1 MRQFYCGMWRK
12 RNLING
18 CTIMSLLKN
27 PKVIILIV
35 FLIVGAIILAT
46 NGLKYGL
53 DFSGGTQ
60 FVLTLDQEISSE
72 QMSKVTSTIAQRLDW
87 TGLKDVKVNS
97 FGGKFVTAQVAIS
110 DPSEVAKTEELL
122 QKQGRFENVY
132 NGQILFTGD
141 DITSVVKDASQGY
154 GVQKQAQGYQWSLP
168 FILKPSAA
176 KNFAESIFHTCVT
189 LPDNTQDCPQT
200 YFFIDR
206 PENALILVPDF
217 VYAEESFTSQ
227 DPVFQSQNQVKL
239 EEIMKNAK
247 SEFLVVKEIDSNTIA
262 KISALVKEKEI
273 KKIVYHNGLDITVL
287 KKANLEVGFIEVAKQ
302 GLNPWIWSAT
312 GLKSIIG
319 VTPEITNDSAP
330 TKDSAQFKVFSNLRI
345 VGSASDLK
353 EAQEKISTLDV
364 ILSSGSLPVGVDS
377 ISKEIVSPQL
387 GQNILS
393 KILLSGI
400 VALVLVAIV
409 LFIRYKNWKIM
420 FPIFFTGASEVFLIL
435 AFASLIKWNLD
446 LAALAGIIIA
456 VGTGVDNQI
465 IITDEMAKGEKQEE
479 ERSLLAR
486 VKRAFFI
493 VFASMSVALATML
506 PVLFGFYGIGKFV
519 GFAIV
524 TIAGVILGVLVTR
537 QAFAEI
543 MKYIYAK

>member
-1 MRQFYCGMWRK
+1 MNIF
-12 RNLING
+12 
-18 CTIMSLLKN
+18 KN
-27 PKVIILIV
+27 TKVLILIF

-46 NGLKYGL
+46 SGLKYGL

-60 FVLTLDQEISSE
+60 FVLTLSEEVSADQ
-72 QMSKVTSTIAQRLDW
+72 MAKVTSTIAQRLDW

-110 DPSEVAKTEELL
+110 DPVEVAKTEELL
-122 QKQGRFENVY
+122 QKQGRFENIY

-141 DITSVVKDASQGY
+141 DVISVVRDAGQGY
-154 GVQKQAQGYQWSLP
+154 GLQKQGDGYQWALP
-168 FILKPSAA
+168 FILKPQAA
-176 KNFAESIFHTCVT
+176 KYFAESIFHTCVT
-189 LPDNTQDCPQT
+189 LPDGTQDCPQT

-206 PENALILVPDF
+206 PQDALILVPDF

-227 DPVFQSQNQVKL
+227 DPVFQSQSQVKF

-247 SEFLVVKEIDSNTIA
+247 SDFLIVKDFDSNTIA
-262 KISALVKEKEI
+262 KISATIKEKGI
-273 KKIVYHNGLDITVL
+273 KRIVYHNGLDVNSL
-287 KKANLEVGFIEVAKQ
+287 KATNLGVGFVEVAKQ
-302 GLNPWIWSAT
+302 GKNPWVWSAT

-319 VTPEITNDSAP
+319 VTPEITNDSVA

-345 VGSASDLK
+345 VGSASNLE
-353 EAQEKISTLDV
+353 EAQEKIGTLDV

-393 KILLSGI
+393 KILLAGV
-400 VALVLVAIV
+400 VALALVALV
-409 LFIRYKNWKIM
+409 LFIRYRNWKIM
-420 FPIFFTGASEVFLIL
+420 FPIFITGASEVFLIL

-446 LAALAGIIIA
+446 LASLAGILAA

-465 IITDEMAKGEKQEE
+465 IITDEMSKGEKQEE

-493 VFASMSVALATML
+493 VFASMAVALATML

-524 TIAGVILGVLVTR
+524 TIAGVIMGTLITR

-543 MKYIYAK
+543 MKDIYSK